1 MVQMKCFVQVK
12 KSIFTVF
19 VFIRIFSAMQCRADE
34 WSCGSGFCIPLYY
47 KCDGKPQCPDMS
59 DEFGCN
65 ISPVCASTEYR
76 CECGDCIPFQYRC
89 DGVPQCRDFTDEMDC
104 GRFSLAATMAH
115 VLKWIFQV
123 VDWTNGHVQMAPV
136 FQLP

>member
-1 MVQMKCFVQVK
+1 
-12 KSIFTVF
+12 
-19 VFIRIFSAMQCRADE
+19 
-34 WSCGSGFCIPLYY
+34 
-47 KCDGKPQCPDMS
+47 MS